1 MFVFN
6 YEEWVN
12 VEPNY
17 LKLGLEHAI
26 NFVLVPIKKTFYK
39 LDQKVT
45 NFVSAIVCSP
55 NFRNHR
61 TVLVLLHVRFTC
73 IYFKATMESVF

>member
-26 NFVLVPIKKTFYK
+26 NFDKKVP
-39 LDQKVT
+39 
-45 NFVSAIVCSP
+45 NFVSAIVCRKLNVKSI
-55 NFRNHR
+55 F
-61 TVLVLLHVRFTC
+61 
-73 IYFKATMESVF
+73 